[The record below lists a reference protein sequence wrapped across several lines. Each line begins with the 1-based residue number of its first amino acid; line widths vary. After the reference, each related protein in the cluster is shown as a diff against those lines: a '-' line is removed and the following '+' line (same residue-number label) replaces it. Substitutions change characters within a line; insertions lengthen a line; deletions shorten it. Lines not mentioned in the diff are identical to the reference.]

1 MPRRKPCRFESGLA
15 HHLDRFEPVRVRP
28 RAPKMQVN
36 IEELGMIVGQ
46 KEIEIFVLQKQIQ
59 ALTEQVKKLTPPTS
73 ERETHA

>member
-1 MPRRKPCRFESGLA
+1 
-15 HHLDRFEPVRVRP
+15 
-28 RAPKMQVN
+28 
-36 IEELGMIVGQ
+36 MIVGQ